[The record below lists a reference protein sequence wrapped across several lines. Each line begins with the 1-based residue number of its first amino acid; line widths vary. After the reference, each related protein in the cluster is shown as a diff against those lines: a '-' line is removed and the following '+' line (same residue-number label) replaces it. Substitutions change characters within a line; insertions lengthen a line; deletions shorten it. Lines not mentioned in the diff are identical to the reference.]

1 MFVMSVPYPAMRMVV
16 GVVEYG
22 VDLDVPDEH
31 NLTQTSSQLTL
42 SKLDLFSF

>member
-1 MFVMSVPYPAMRMVV
+1 MVV

-31 NLTQTSSQLTL
+31 NLTQTSSQLTQ
-42 SKLDLFSF
+42 SKLNLSSF